1 MQCMQCEFVLGY
13 LVLVDLKD
21 LTRGRALPW
30 HGRVQTFGPSHRYD
44 QESFGV
50 CLVSIIGEH
59 QREVRESGRL
69 KRKILGARAII
80 TCEEVPCLAIV

>member
-30 HGRVQTFGPSHRYD
+30 HGRVQTFGPRDRYD
-44 QESFGV
+44 QEIFGV

-59 QREVRESGRL
+59 EREARESEIL
-69 KRKILGARAII
+69 KRNSLNPNQIVS
-80 TCEEVPCLAIV
+80 CEQVLC

>member
-30 HGRVQTFGPSHRYD
+30 HGRVQTFGPRDRYD
-44 QESFGV
+44 QEIFGV

-59 QREVRESGRL
+59 EREARKSEIL
-69 KRKILGARAII
+69 KRNSLNPNQIVS
-80 TCEEVPCLAIV
+80 CEQVLC